1 MATSSSVKTTT
12 YETRTSYES
21 DTTGTTPV
29 YRATMTPRNL
39 IIQRTYAGPSGSS
52 SVSRS
57 ERLFSLIG
65 VIFPGYEGYAYTPLF
80 KVGGTVKG
88 KGKVF
93 PYSLPSVR
101 PGADPGVQAVSPQV
115 HDVK

>member
-1 MATSSSVKTTT
+1 MTTARCFCWRCMFSSASSNYRDSIMATSSSVKTTT

-80 KVGGTVKG
+80 KVGYTRK
-88 KGKVF
+88 
-93 PYSLPSVR
+93 R
-101 PGADPGVQAVSPQV
+101 
-115 HDVK
+115 